1 LAFFPLQGRL
11 KSAFTMPAISN
22 LSVNRTARKLR
33 LRVPSALRAPAAG
46 YLKRSALTHF
56 TGN

>member
-1 LAFFPLQGRL
+1 MEGGQPVKF
-11 KSAFTMPAISN
+11 ST

-46 YLKRSALTHF
+46 YLIRLSVRFDIPPVPAYGRSLT
-56 TGN
+56 